1 MKEVVLK
8 AENLSKYF
16 YEPAKFQV
24 LKNISFEVKKGE
36 FVSIVGKSGC
46 GKSTLLYL
54 LSTMDTDYEGTISM
68 ASEKLTGKSKNDL
81 AKFRNEHIGFV
92 FQFHYL
98 LPEFTVLQ
106 NVMIPALKLGKFSK
120 KEIEQQALAKLA
132 LLGMEEHA
140 HKLSSRLS
148 GGQQQRVAIAR
159 ALINNPTIIMGDE
172 PTGNLDKKNTQNVF
186 EILKNL
192 SQTYRQTIIAVT
204 HDTDFAQNSDR
215 IIEMSDGEIIKSES
229 TK

>member
-1 MKEVVLK
+1 MKEIVLK
-8 AENLSKYF
+8 AENLNKYF
-16 YEPAKFQV
+16 YEPSKFQV
-24 LKNISFEVKKGE
+24 LKNISFEVEKGE

-68 ASEKLTGKSKNDL
+68 TGEKLTGKSKNEL
-81 AKFRNEHIGFV
+81 ARFRNQHIGFV

-106 NVMIPALKLGKFSK
+106 NIMIPALKLGKFSK
-120 KEIEQQALAKLA
+120 KEIEEQALAKLE
-132 LLGMEEHA
+132 LLGMQEHA
-140 HKLSSRLS
+140 YKLSSKLS

-192 SQTYRQTIIAVT
+192 SQTYNQTIIAVT

-215 IIEMSDGEIIKSES
+215 VIEMSDGEIINSHSAK
-229 TK
+229 

>member
-16 YEPAKFQV
+16 YEPTKFQV
-24 LKNISFEVKKGE
+24 LKNISLEVKKGE

-68 ASEKLTGKSKNDL
+68 AGEKLTGKSKNDL

-120 KEIEQQALAKLA
+120 KEIEEQALAKLA

-172 PTGNLDKKNTQNVF
+172 PTGNLDKKNTRNVF

-192 SQTYRQTIIAVT
+192 SQTYHQTIIAVT

-215 IIEMSDGEIIKSES
+215 IIEMSDGEIINGES
-229 TK
+229 AK